1 MMRFAGLSQNE
12 TWFLGQVEELIRLR
26 RTSLPL
32 IYGDYDLRY
41 ADDKVLVYSRTYMGE
56 EITVGINNSAET
68 VEKEGLTIEPYSYTI
83 NKEWR

>member
-1 MMRFAGLSQNE
+1 M
-12 TWFLGQVEELIRLR
+12 IRLR

-41 ADDKVLVYSRTYMGE
+41 ADDKLLVYSRTYMGE

-83 NKEWR
+83 NKEWK